1 MILIITMKIGKKS
14 KINISSTKK
23 SANVKILILLVIKIT
38 IRLLIAERTIIR
50 TTDVVVKM
58 IIIRIRK

>member
-1 MILIITMKIGKKS
+1 MERKS

-23 SANVKILILLVIKIT
+23 SANVKILILLVITIT

-50 TTDVVVKM
+50 TTDVVMKM
-58 IIIRIRK
+58 IIIIIRK